1 MRQDLRLRS
10 PKLFKQV
17 YAQGK
22 SVHAEDLV
30 LHYLKGDRDE
40 QAGVGFS
47 VSKRVGNAVTR
58 NKLKRRL
65 RAIMEEFAVALKPG
79 VLLVF
84 VARPGAATASFGGLN
99 ESVRDLLRRARGLE
113 VGSQ

>member
-22 SVHAEDLV
+22 SVYAEDLV
-30 LHYLKGDRDE
+30 LHYLKGDRGE
-40 QAGVGFS
+40 QTGVGFS

-58 NKLKRRL
+58 NKLKRQL
-65 RAIMEEFAVALKPG
+65 RAIMEELAEALKPG

-84 VARPGAATASFGGLN
+84 VARPGAATSSFGSLN
-99 ESVRDLLRRARGLE
+99 ESARNLLRRAQVLE
-113 VGSQ
+113 AGSQ

>member
-1 MRQDLRLRS
+1 MYEDLRLRS

-30 LHYLKGDRDE
+30 LHFLYRDKNE
-40 QAGVGFS
+40 QTRVGFS

-58 NKLKRRL
+58 NKFKRRL
-65 RAIMEEFAVALKPG
+65 RAIVMEIGVALKPG
-79 VLLVF
+79 FLLVF
-84 VARPGAATASFGGLN
+84 VARPGVATTSFGSLN
-99 ESVRDLLRRARGLE
+99 ESARDLLRRAQVLE
-113 VGSQ
+113 ASSQ

>member
-1 MRQDLRLRS
+1 MREDLRLRS

-30 LHYLKGDRDE
+30 LHFLYHGGDE
-40 QAGVGFS
+40 QTRVGFS

-65 RAIMEEFAVALKPG
+65 RTIVAEGAVILRPG
-79 VLLVF
+79 FLLVF
-84 VARPGAATASFGGLN
+84 VARPGAATASFGSLN
-99 ESVRDLLRRARGLE
+99 ESVRDLLHRAHVLDA
-113 VGSQ
+113 GSQ

>member
-1 MRQDLRLRS
+1 MCEDLRLRS

-22 SVHAEDLV
+22 SVHTEDLV
-30 LHYLKGDRDE
+30 LHYLYRDRNK
-40 QAGVGFS
+40 QTGVGFS

-65 RAIMEEFAVALKPG
+65 RAIIMEDAVVLKPG
-79 VLLVF
+79 FLLVF
-84 VARPGAATASFGGLN
+84 VARPGAATASFGSLN
-99 ESVRDLLRRARGLE
+99 ESMQNLLRRAQVLE
-113 VGSQ
+113 PGNQ